1 MAATLSSKYQI
12 VIPTEARKR
21 LKLKAGDKLEVVMKD
36 GMILLFPTPKSWERA
51 IRGIAKGAYPDG
63 YLEKERSSWD

>member
-12 VIPTEARKR
+12 VIPSEARKR
-21 LKLKAGDKLEVVMKD
+21 LKLKAGDRLEVVMKD
-36 GMILLFPTPKSWERA
+36 GMILLFPTPKSWEKA

>member
-1 MAATLSSKYQI
+1 MPATLSSKYQI
-12 VIPTEARKR
+12 VIPSEARKR
-21 LKLKAGDKLEVVMKD
+21 LKLKAGDRLEVVMKD
-36 GMILLFPTPKSWERA
+36 GMILLFPTPKSWEKA